1 MPIKLED
8 KNAVFE
14 AIETLQKQ
22 ADFEVWQARSL
33 SKDLVLFQMTIDGL
47 QYGNI
52 APTLEEAVELTI
64 ANYQESL
71 ARMAVNQP
79 ITDLSDLTAHP
90 ASE

>member
-1 MPIKLED
+1 MMDERDQTGFEDVNKL
-8 KNAVFE
+8 
-14 AIETLQKQ
+14 ILQ
-22 ADFEVWQARSL
+22 ADFEKWEARSL

-52 APTLEEAVELTI
+52 APSLGEAIELTI